1 MLAAREPGAEK
12 GLGRS
17 TGKFCCDQKVSRDGC
32 VQAKVGAG
40 MSHYLCAWPLQ
51 ECKGDVVSLPRVQR
65 SEKMRL
71 RGVLET
77 SHEKVREWENS
88 SKTLVAESHKAQP
101 LPGGGGKVERSA
113 PKIQTSTRFQMES
126 RKKKPQTWTV
136 YLGYGGCLA
145 TGNF

>member
-32 VQAKVGAG
+32 VQAKAGVG
-40 MSHYLCAWPLQ
+40 MSRYLCAWPLQ
-51 ECKGDVVSLPRVQR
+51 ECKGDVVSRPRVHR
-65 SEKMRL
+65 SKKMRL
-71 RGVLET
+71 ESG
-77 SHEKVREWENS
+77 HGKVREWENS
-88 SKTLVAESHKAQP
+88 SKTLSRRREKQSTAPARGWGQ
-101 LPGGGGKVERSA
+101 GGTVGPKNSDKYTFSNGER
-113 PKIQTSTRFQMES
+113 E
-126 RKKKPQTWTV
+126 KKTQTWTV